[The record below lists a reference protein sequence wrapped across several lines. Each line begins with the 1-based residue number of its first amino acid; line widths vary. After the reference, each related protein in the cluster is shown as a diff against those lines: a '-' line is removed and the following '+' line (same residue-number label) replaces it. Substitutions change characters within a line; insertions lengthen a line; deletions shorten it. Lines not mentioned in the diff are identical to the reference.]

1 MDRRLR
7 LLLVEDLPADAELM
21 LAELHRGGLDADV
34 ERVDREDAYLAAL
47 NRSLDIV
54 LSDFNVP
61 GFGAL
66 RALQLLKERAPE
78 VPFIVVSGSIGEETA
93 VELLRNG
100 ASDYLLKDRMGRL
113 PQAVRRAIDQRRLER
128 EKRQLEEQF
137 RQAQKME
144 AIGQL
149 AGGVA
154 HDFNNLLTVI
164 QGYVELLEERLV
176 DDSRSRTFLGELRH
190 ASVSA
195 ASLTRQLLAFSR
207 RQILEPRVLDLS
219 EAVRSVEPIVR
230 RLIGEHI
237 TVHVH
242 TSEERLRILADGG
255 QIEQIILN
263 LAVNARDAMPDGGRL
278 DIRIARD
285 AEHHQAVLEVADTGV
300 GMDDKTQSRIFEPF
314 FTTKGVGRGTGL
326 GLATV
331 YGIVEQSG
339 GRIEVL
345 SAPGRGTTFTLRF
358 PEAEG
363 AETPSHD
370 QSAPVTLCGTEQVL
384 VVEDDALV
392 RELVRTVLERAGYG
406 VTTSAT
412 PGEAHA
418 VAADRGDVFDLLI
431 TDVVLPEMNGRVL
444 AAQLLA
450 RHPQLHVLYMSGYI
464 DTVALP
470 GGIIDG
476 KMPFLRKPFTPET
489 LLRKVR
495 QTLD

>member
-1 MDRRLR
+1 MDRPLR

-66 RALQLLKERAPE
+66 RALELLKERAPE

-128 EKRQLEEQF
+128 EKRQLEDQF

-176 DDSRSRTFLGELRH
+176 DDTRSCTFLGELRH

-207 RQILEPRVLDLS
+207 RQILEPRVLDLA
-219 EAVRSVEPIVR
+219 EAVRAVEPIVR

-242 TSEERLRILADGG
+242 ADARLRILADSG

-278 DIRIARD
+278 DIRVSRD
-285 AEHHQAVLEVADTGV
+285 SNRRKAVLEVADTGV
-300 GMDDKTQSRIFEPF
+300 GMDEQTQSRIFEPF

-331 YGIVEQSG
+331 YGIVQQSG
-339 GRIEVL
+339 GRIDVQ
-345 SAPGRGTTFTLRF
+345 SAPGRGTTFALRF

-363 AETPSHD
+363 AEAPSPQ
-370 QSAPVTLCGTEQVL
+370 QSAPATLSGSEQVL

-406 VTTSAT
+406 VTTTAT

-418 VAADRGDVFDLLI
+418 VAADRGDTFDLLI
-431 TDVVLPEMNGRVL
+431 TDVVLPEMNGRML

-450 RHPQLHVLYMSGYI
+450 RHPDLHVLYMSGYI

-476 KMPFLRKPFTPET
+476 KTPFLRKPFTPET